1 MSVVIIREEVYV
13 CVSEKQD
20 FNLGAGDAFRSKD
33 REITMLVRWYQ
44 PVLMY
49 ADTEALINSRNLKIK
64 IKK

>member
-33 REITMLVRWYQ
+33 REIPNNVGEVVPASKVCTPIPRH
-44 PVLMY
+44 
-49 ADTEALINSRNLKIK
+49 
-64 IKK
+64 

>member
-1 MSVVIIREEVYV
+1 MSVAIIREEMCV

-44 PVLMY
+44 PVCTPI
-49 ADTEALINSRNLKIK
+49 ADTEALNKQQEI
-64 IKK
+64 